1 MKLEKEPTMVTEDL
15 QSFEKEQWQVAMR
28 KKIESIQSNEVW
40 DLVELPA
47 NRKPVGSK
55 WVLKR
60 KIKADET
67 RHLEECL

>member
-1 MKLEKEPTMVTEDL
+1 
-15 QSFEKEQWQVAMR
+15 MR

-60 KIKADET
+60 KIKADGSVET
-67 RHLEECL
+67 KQGSTSCTGFSPEERP